1 MSGFYQSNLKL
12 VETYRQQLQQKI
24 VSLHQAGQSSNNSE
38 IDPQKFYLGF
48 KDRAI
53 ELVQKETA
61 LLQREC
67 GKSDNCHLVL
77 LKQTALVDT
86 LVQASF

>member
-1 MSGFYQSNLKL
+1 MSDLYQSNRKL

-48 KDRAI
+48 NFRN
-53 ELVQKETA
+53 A
-61 LLQREC
+61 LMIFPFPAGQILDLID
-67 GKSDNCHLVL
+67 SII
-77 LKQTALVDT
+77 
-86 LVQASF
+86 S